1 MHAMSFLVF
10 GMSVGLHKI
19 KLYSG
24 DRNGVGKMLNY
35 DAVLVRYGEIGL
47 KSDRV
52 RSRYERVLVGN
63 IKAVLQLHEKEYS
76 KVRRDWG
83 RIFVHS
89 SDESIADVVA
99 NVFGVVST
107 SPVVSTEPGLSA
119 IAQLA
124 ADVGETIIGRDAS
137 FAIRPH
143 KAGTHPFSSEDIGRV
158 CGAAVAERLKDRHI
172 SVNLTSP
179 DHEIFVEVRQD
190 RAYVYHKIV
199 KGVGGL
205 PLGTQG
211 KMVALIS
218 GGIDSSVAAWLMM
231 RRGCEIIPVYYDTA
245 PFSDEA
251 MRIKA
256 LRCVEVLQRWAPN
269 HPMRFYEI
277 PHGYNLRSIKEHI
290 PQKLTCVMCKRMMYL
305 IAAEVAKKEK
315 AHGVI
320 TGSSLG
326 QVASQTSA
334 NLLAESVGIDFPVC
348 HPLIGYDKSEIVEL
362 AKKIGTFDISISP
375 GGECRAVPRRPATSA
390 KTGDVIEAEA
400 RLDVSALITRSLE
413 GTKVSD

>member
-1 MHAMSFLVF
+1 
-10 GMSVGLHKI
+10 
-19 KLYSG
+19 
-24 DRNGVGKMLNY
+24 MLNY
-35 DAVLVRYGEIGL
+35 NAILVRYGEIGL

-52 RSRYERVLVGN
+52 RSRYERVLVDN
-63 IKAVLQLHEKEYS
+63 IKAMLQLHEKEYS
-76 KVRRDWG
+76 NVRRDWG

-107 SPVVSTEPGLSA
+107 SPVISTESGLSA

-124 ADVGETIIGRDAS
+124 TDVGEAIVDRGES

-143 KAGTHPFSSEDIGRV
+143 KAGKHPFSSEDIGRV
-158 CGAAVAERLKDRHI
+158 CGAAVAERLKDRSV

-179 DHEIFVEVRQD
+179 DHEIFIEVRQD
-190 RAYVYHKIV
+190 RAYVYYTII

-218 GGIDSSVAAWLMM
+218 GGIDSPVAAWLMM

-245 PFSDEA
+245 PFSDDT
-251 MRIKA
+251 MRTKV
-256 LRCVEVLQRWAPN
+256 LRCIDVLQRWAPN
-269 HPMRFYEI
+269 HPMRVYEI
-277 PHGYNLRSIKEHI
+277 PHGHNLQSIKERC
-290 PQKLTCVMCKRMMYL
+290 PPKLTCVLCKRMMYL
-305 IAAEVAKKEK
+305 IAAEIAKKEK
-315 AHGVI
+315 SHGII

-334 NLLAESVGIDFPVC
+334 NLLAESIGINFPIY

-362 AKKIGTFDISISP
+362 AKKIGTFDISTSL
-375 GGECRAVPRRPATSA
+375 GGECKAVPRYPATSA
-390 KTGDVIEAEA
+390 KIEDMCKAEA
-400 RLDVSALITRSLE
+400 RLDVLALIKKSL
-413 GTKVSD
+413 KDYFSICSSL